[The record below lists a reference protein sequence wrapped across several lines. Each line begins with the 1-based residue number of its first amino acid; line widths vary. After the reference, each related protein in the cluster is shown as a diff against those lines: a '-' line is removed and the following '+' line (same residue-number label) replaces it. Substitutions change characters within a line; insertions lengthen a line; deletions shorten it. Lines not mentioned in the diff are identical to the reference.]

1 LVYKKQNI
9 NEYKEREDLM
19 EKFANCVRCCVKE
32 GCEEKYLEMVN
43 SWGMAEGQERA
54 YTVKTGD
61 REYIFFGVWDSEESL
76 INARSEMIG
85 NLDSIRDLLEKLSD
99 DLGVTEP
106 RSGFIKSSINP

>member
-1 LVYKKQNI
+1 MCG
-9 NEYKEREDLM
+9 R
-19 EKFANCVRCCVKE
+19 
-32 GCEEKYLEMVN
+32 
-43 SWGMAEGQERA
+43 
-54 YTVKTGD
+54 YTVTKKKSEIEETFDVKGD
-61 REYIFFGVWDSEESL
+61 LDFIENYNVAPSTYMPVITNIYPQKMHLLKWGLVPYWTKDITMSNNL

>member
-1 LVYKKQNI
+1 
-9 NEYKEREDLM
+9 
-19 EKFANCVRCCVKE
+19 
-32 GCEEKYLEMVN
+32 MVN
-43 SWGMAEGQERA
+43 SWGMAEGQERS

-61 REYIFFGVWDSEESL
+61 REYIFFGVWSSEESL

-85 NLDSIRDLLEKLSD
+85 NLDSIRDLLEELSD

>member
-1 LVYKKQNI
+1 
-9 NEYKEREDLM
+9 
-19 EKFANCVRCCVKE
+19 
-32 GCEEKYLEMVN
+32 MVN

-61 REYIFFGVWDSEESL
+61 REYIFFGVWSSEESL

-85 NLDSIRDLLEKLSD
+85 NLDSIRDLLEELSD

>member
-1 LVYKKQNI
+1 
-9 NEYKEREDLM
+9 
-19 EKFANCVRCCVKE
+19 
-32 GCEEKYLEMVN
+32 
-43 SWGMAEGQERA
+43 MAEGQERA

-61 REYIFFGVWDSEESL
+61 REYIFFGVWSSEESL

-85 NLDSIRDLLEKLSD
+85 NLDSIRGLLEELSD